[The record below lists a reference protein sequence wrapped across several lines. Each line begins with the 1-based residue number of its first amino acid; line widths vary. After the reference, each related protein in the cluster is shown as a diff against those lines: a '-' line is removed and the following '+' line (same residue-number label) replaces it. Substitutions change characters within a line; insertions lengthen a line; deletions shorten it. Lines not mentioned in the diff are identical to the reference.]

1 MKLEGK
7 KQSNGTFGAN
17 EMHEV
22 DWQYY
27 VAHPTPSPDRFK
39 FQPISGM
46 VLLVATR
53 RSRQGRKI
61 KTRHTSRT
69 ARGAWCTRG

>member
-46 VLLVATR
+46 VLLVAAHDKGEKSR
-53 RSRQGRKI
+53 RATPR
-61 KTRHTSRT
+61 
-69 ARGAWCTRG
+69 ARRAAHGARDG